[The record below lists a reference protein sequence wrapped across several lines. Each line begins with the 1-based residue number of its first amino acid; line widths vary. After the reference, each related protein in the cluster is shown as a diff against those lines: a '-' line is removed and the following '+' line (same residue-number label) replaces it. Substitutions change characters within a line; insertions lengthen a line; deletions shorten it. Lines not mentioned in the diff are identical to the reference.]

1 MESCANRAFSETVNS
16 ESTACG
22 PSYDYPGDEDL
33 VQLNE
38 CTRDVKA
45 HLASFGCFSAK

>member
-1 MESCANRAFSETVNS
+1 MEIEPLRGQLGIDFLVCDRPLKS

-33 VQLNE
+33 VQLKDKTVQE
-38 CTRDVKA
+38 M
-45 HLASFGCFSAK
+45 